1 MSVLN
6 NEVITEVINAVAEQV
21 YEYLRYLRH
30 KLPEKLLEEVVVNV
44 SLVDPVNY
52 TIEISVDALANPL
65 FSKLDDVLN
74 EAVEF
79 GFKIADYL
87 MDKFKRGELGGL
99 RPGEIERIAREYAKS
114 LRDNAQKR

>member
-1 MSVLN
+1 VSVLN
-6 NEVITEVINAVAEQV
+6 NEVNEVITEVINAVAEQV
-21 YEYLRYLRH
+21 YEYLRH